1 MKRVPVGYRDLL
13 QRLLG
18 LPLLTEEE
26 RSSVVRAIRE
36 PAGADVR
43 HVADRVVR
51 GLIQR
56 GVLEIVERTP
66 EAAGRRLRLLHP
78 ASGLRFSIQLEEPQS
93 TEIVEVVPLPLG
105 PEIMPT
111 MNAALVRQLLADQG
125 SVVLSDRVAG
135 PREIIQR
142 MEPTL
147 RAAIEADSVRFV
159 PIDQPPGDYWRTGS
173 PVVPI
178 LAEPMLRDLAHARS
192 YVLRV
197 QDLSKVGRETA
208 GKPSTG
214 SALYVGI
221 GDDAGGWRAVVE
233 IHDARTGAFTPERTS
248 LATLL
253 AAHFQN
259 LVATAVRL
267 QSLIFF
273 DFLTGLYNR
282 PYFEDQI
289 EKEITVARRRNQSL
303 ALLIV
308 DIDNFKRF
316 NTLYGYDGGDRVLVT
331 VACVLKAE
339 LRASDTIA
347 RYGGEEFAVLLAPPV
362 GVEEARVIAERLRA
376 AVEGEAFQ
384 VATWSEDYVPE
395 RITVS
400 IGGAL
405 YPQDGR
411 SMREIFTGANRMLLD
426 AKRRGK
432 NQVRFA
438 SDDEESPPTT

>member
-1 MKRVPVGYRDLL
+1 VGYRDLL
-13 QRLLG
+13 QRLLRFDA
-18 LPLLTEEE
+18 LTGEE
-26 RSSVVRAIRE
+26 RATMNRALSD
-36 PAGADVR
+36 PAGRDLR
-43 HVADRVVR
+43 PVAHSVVR

-56 GVLEIVERTP
+56 GVLEIVERITDSQGP
-66 EAAGRRLRLLHP
+66 RIRLFHP
-78 ASGLRFSIQLEEPQS
+78 PSGLRFSIQADEPES
-93 TEIVEVVPLPLG
+93 TEAVEVVPLPLS
-105 PEIMPT
+105 PDVQPT
-111 MNAALVRQLLADQG
+111 MRTALVRQLMTDQG
-125 SVVLSDRVAG
+125 VVVLSDRVAG

-147 RAAIEADSVRFV
+147 KAAIEADSVRFV
-159 PIDQPPGDYWRTGS
+159 PIDQPPGDYWRTGT

-178 LAEPMLRDLAHARS
+178 LAEPMLRDLARARS
-192 YVLRV
+192 YILRV
-197 QDLSKVGRETA
+197 QDLSRLDREATA
-208 GKPSTG
+208 RQASG

-233 IHDARTGAFTPERTS
+233 IHDARPDAFDAERMS
-248 LATLL
+248 LAILL
-253 AAHFQN
+253 SAHFQN

-289 EKEITVARRRNQSL
+289 EKEISVARRRDQSL
-303 ALLIV
+303 ALLLV

-316 NTLYGYDGGDRVLVT
+316 NTLYGYEGGDRVLVT
-331 VACVLKAE
+331 VSCVLKAE

-362 GVEEARVIAERLRA
+362 GVDEARVIAERLRA

-384 VATWSEDYVPE
+384 VATWNEDYVPE

-405 YPQDGR
+405 YSQDGR
-411 SMREIFTGANRMLLD
+411 SMREIFVAANRMLLV
-426 AKRRGK
+426 AKRFGK
-432 NQVRFA
+432 NQVRFVGEG
-438 SDDEESPPTT
+438 EEPPPEP

>member
-1 MKRVPVGYRDLL
+1 MRFEA
-13 QRLLG
+13 
-18 LPLLTEEE
+18 LTEEE
-26 RSSVVRAIRE
+26 RAALIRALAD
-36 PAGADVR
+36 PAGQDLRPTA
-43 HVADRVVR
+43 HRVVR

-56 GVLEIVERTP
+56 GVLEIVERGPDP
-66 EAAGRRLRLLHP
+66 EGRRLRLFHP
-78 ASGLRFSIQLEEPQS
+78 ASGLRFSIQLDEPES
-93 TEIVEVVPLPLG
+93 TETVEVVPLPLS
-105 PEIMPT
+105 PEILPALRT
-111 MNAALVRQLLADQG
+111 ALVRQILTDQG
-125 SVVLSDRVAG
+125 VVVLSDRVAG

-147 RAAIEADSVRFV
+147 KAAIETESVRFV
-159 PIDQPPGDYWRTGS
+159 PIDQPPGDYWRTGT
-173 PVVPI
+173 PVVPC
-178 LAEPMLRDLAHARS
+178 LAESILRDLARARS

-197 QDLSKVGRETA
+197 RDLSRLRPDATET
-208 GKPSTG
+208 PSTG
-214 SALYVGI
+214 SALYIGI

-233 IHDARTGAFTPERTS
+233 IHDPRIDAFSPERMS
-248 LATLL
+248 LAVLL

-289 EKEITVARRRNQSL
+289 EKEMTVARRRDQSL

-316 NTLYGYDGGDRVLVT
+316 NTLYGYEGGDRVLVT

-384 VATWSEDYVPE
+384 VATWSEDYIPE

-405 YPQDGR
+405 HTQDGR
-411 SMREIFTGANRMLLD
+411 SMREIFTAANRMLLE
-426 AKRRGK
+426 AKQMGK
-432 NQVRFA
+432 NQVRFVG
-438 SDDEESPPTT
+438 DGEDRPPDA

>member
-1 MKRVPVGYRDLL
+1 MKRVSVGYRELL
-13 QRLLG
+13 QQLLRFE
-18 LPLLTEEE
+18 LLTDEE
-26 RSSVVRAIRE
+26 RAAVQGALSDPTGGELRTAAHRA
-36 PAGADVR
+36 
-43 HVADRVVR
+43 VR

-56 GVLEIVERTP
+56 GALEIVGRLP
-66 EAAGRRLRLLHP
+66 ESDGRRLRLRHP
-78 ASGLRFSIQLEEPQS
+78 ASGLRFSIQLDEPES
-93 TEIVEVVPLPLG
+93 TEAVEVVPLPLDAD
-105 PEIMPT
+105 ILPT
-111 MNAALVRQLLADQG
+111 VPTSLVRQILSDQG
-125 SVVLSDRVAG
+125 VVVLSDRVAG

-147 RAAIEADSVRFV
+147 KAALDAESFRFV
-159 PIDQPPGDYWRTGS
+159 PIDQLPGDYWRTGT

-178 LAEPMLRDLAHARS
+178 LAEPMLRDLARARS

-197 QDLSKVGRETA
+197 QDLSRLEHGAATMPA
-208 GKPSTG
+208 TG

-221 GDDAGGWRAVVE
+221 GDEAGGWRAVVE
-233 IHDARTGAFTPERTS
+233 IHDAHVGAFSSDRTS
-248 LATLL
+248 LALLL
-253 AAHFQN
+253 ATHFQN
-259 LVATAVRL
+259 LVAAAVRL

-289 EKEITVARRRNQSL
+289 EKEITVARRRDQSL

-316 NTLYGYDGGDRVLVT
+316 NTDYGYEGGDRVLVT

-384 VATWSEDYVPE
+384 VATLSEDYIPE
-395 RITVS
+395 RITIS

-411 SMREIFTGANRMLLD
+411 SVREIFTAANRMLLE
-426 AKRRGK
+426 AKRMGK

-438 SDDEESPPTT
+438 GDATPEAPEA